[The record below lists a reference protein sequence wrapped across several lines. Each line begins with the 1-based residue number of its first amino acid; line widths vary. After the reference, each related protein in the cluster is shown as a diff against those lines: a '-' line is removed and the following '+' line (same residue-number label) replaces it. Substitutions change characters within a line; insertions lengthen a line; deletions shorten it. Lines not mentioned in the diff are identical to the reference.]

1 MKAAPRSVLL
11 ADDDP
16 TMGLLMR
23 ASLAGSEFD
32 VTVVTDGD
40 SAIRV
45 MQESRR
51 DLVLLDVEMPG
62 LDGFA
67 AGALMRQLYGESL
80 PIVLVTSHDDA
91 AFHQRKAALRADYIA
106 KPVNWSALVGQLR
119 SLLPPAA

>member
-1 MKAAPRSVLL
+1 MKDAPRSVLL

-23 ASLAGSEFD
+23 ASLAGSEFEL
-32 VTVVTDGD
+32 TVVTDGE

-67 AGALMRQLYGESL
+67 AGALMRQVYGASL

-91 AFHQRKAALRADYIA
+91 AFHQRKAALGADYIG
-106 KPVNWSALVGQLR
+106 KPVNWSALAGQLR
-119 SLLPPAA
+119 SLLRPAP